1 MDRRFFT
8 HNRVAML
15 NDTKTPSPTRGFSL
29 EDIKGA
35 AATVLI
41 AGNDTA
47 SPFSSFHLIPHLKLM
62 PPPPFLDGSNS
73 HALGSLLDAKSRCPT
88 KGSG

>member
-1 MDRRFFT
+1 
-8 HNRVAML
+8 ML
-15 NDTKTPSPTRGFSL
+15 NDTKTPSPTGDFSL

-47 SPFSSFHLIPHLKLM
+47 SRLFYFRPTTSQANAS
-62 PPPPFLDGSNS
+62 
-73 HALGSLLDAKSRCPT
+73 CP
-88 KGSG
+88 SPRRQQQSCC